1 MAGTLPPIPKSY
13 KEALQSPFAPQ
24 WQVAMDEEF
33 NNLITNKTWR
43 LTDLLPGR
51 KAIRCKWVYAL
62 KTKLD
67 GSLDRFKAQLVAKG
81 CSQIPRVDFHETFSP
96 TVKYDSLR
104 IILALVASL
113 DLHMQQFDIKTA
125 FVYGSIQEEI
135 YMEQVEDY
143 IDPTWVEA
151 VCQLLQALYGLRQ
164 SSRA

>member
-1 MAGTLPPIPKSY
+1 M
-13 KEALQSPFAPQ
+13 
-24 WQVAMDEEF
+24 
-33 NNLITNKTWR
+33 
-43 LTDLLPGR
+43 
-51 KAIRCKWVYAL
+51 
-62 KTKLD
+62 
-67 GSLDRFKAQLVAKG
+67 
-81 CSQIPRVDFHETFSP
+81 DFHETFSP

-151 VCQLLQALYGLRQ
+151 VCQLLQALYGLQQ
-164 SSRA
+164 SSRV